1 MFLTTAVLKAIA
13 DETRLKIIK
22 LLLKHNYC
30 VGETARCLGISE
42 AAVSQHLKVLKEA
55 ELLVGE
61 KRGYFMH
68 YDVNR
73 SVLKK
78 LASEIEEFAAIER
91 EACQKDES
99 SCAQTQCSHAGSGAA
114 CSAETQYFC
123 HGIGDLRNKKQQSLT
138 SDPLKENG
146 SGE

>member
-1 MFLTTAVLKAIA
+1 MYTTTAVLKAIA

-42 AAVSQHLKVLKEA
+42 AAVSQHLKILKEA
-55 ELLVGE
+55 DLLVGE

-73 SVLKK
+73 AMLKK
-78 LASEIEEFAAIER
+78 LATEIEELAAIER
-91 EACQKDES
+91 EACQKEES
-99 SCAQTQCSHAGSGAA
+99 SCAQTTCSHADSGAA
-114 CSAETQYFC
+114 CSADTQYFC
-123 HGIGDLRNKKQQSLT
+123 HGIGDLRKQKQQPSAG
-138 SDPLKENG
+138 DAQKNGIKE
-146 SGE
+146 